1 VKACLLVQVGEVNNA
16 HAGAQRDDVT
26 TPLLHGSRQI
36 VKVVPDV
43 VRLIVRN
50 FALVDLTK
58 TKKKLDADSAQE
70 QNADPLLEILKGLSD
85 ASL

>member
-1 VKACLLVQVGEVNNA
+1 VQASLLVQVGEVNNA

-36 VKVVPDV
+36 VKVVPDG

-58 TKKKLDADSAQE
+58 KKKLDADSAQE
-70 QNADPLLEILKGLSD
+70 QNADLLLETLKGLSD
-85 ASL
+85 TSL